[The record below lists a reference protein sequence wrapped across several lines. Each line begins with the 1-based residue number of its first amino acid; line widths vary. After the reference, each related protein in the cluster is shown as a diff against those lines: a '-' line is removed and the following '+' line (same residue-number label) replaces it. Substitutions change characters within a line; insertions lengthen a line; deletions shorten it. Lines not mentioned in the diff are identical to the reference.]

1 MQGEDS
7 KQQRRQHKKSLLTNL
22 NRLKPSLIRLHH
34 KQPITLTNTPSLHR
48 GRVLPIPIVQVARS
62 EEAAA
67 RRGREDADA
76 APTDGGQCE
85 VQLRL
90 LPQILYRQGASPGF
104 LDAYEARDD
113 WS

>member
-1 MQGEDS
+1 MFTDEYTES
-7 KQQRRQHKKSLLTNL
+7 STSPASQRM
-22 NRLKPSLIRLHH
+22 
-34 KQPITLTNTPSLHR
+34 
-48 GRVLPIPIVQVARS
+48 LPIPIVKVARR
-62 EEAAA
+62 EEAL
-67 RRGREDADA
+67 RGREDADA